1 MFEMYGARKP
11 TSSYGT
17 RKSRLFSM
25 GKKGGNNDLCD
36 HLALFQLPVPI
47 GAITNTYAYTY
58 VLINKLENPCLVCN
72 NIYT

>member
-47 GAITNTYAYTY
+47 GAITN
-58 VLINKLENPCLVCN
+58 IC
-72 NIYT
+72 IYICTHQQTGKPLFSL